1 MKIIKPSIV
10 LQRPNSF
17 AGLLVFIPL
26 ILIHRPSLPIMASLA
41 KRLPI
46 LLIPEQ
52 SIVSS
57 MRLDMIYNRCLSQLS
72 GSFALRAKRMLCQE
86 LFPRFLPLATVATR
100 VGVRSIANMLV
111 GMLITITIVRQM
123 RASQMLARFLGFHRH
138 KLYSSHMYGY
148 VKG

>member
-1 MKIIKPSIV
+1 MTP
-10 LQRPNSF
+10 F
-17 AGLLVFIPL
+17 
-26 ILIHRPSLPIMASLA
+26 A
-41 KRLPI
+41 KRLPV
-46 LLIPEQ
+46 LLVPKQ

-86 LFPRFLPLATVATR
+86 LFPRFLPLATVAPR

-123 RASQMLARFLGFHRH
+123 RASQMLARFLRVHRH
-138 KLYSSHMYGY
+138 DIPTTFL
-148 VKG
+148 